1 MNIIKVNYFQRKP
14 IVGYYS
20 LEFIANE
27 LKKILSN
34 NLNINTIIC
43 KYDNSGLLKKI
54 YNLFNSYFLQ
64 GKVNHIIGDIHYI
77 SILFKRNTTIL
88 TIADCT
94 FMENRS
100 YINRIIFKYLW
111 LYLPSKR
118 VYRIVAIS
126 HYTKKK
132 ILEYLPSLSYD
143 KINVIYVPISTIFK
157 PSYKVFN
164 KYKPRILHI
173 GTAQNKNLSRLIK
186 ALKGLSCQLVIIGKL
201 NQTYFT
207 ELQNNNIDYLNYYNL
222 SENEI
227 FQQYCESDIVSFI
240 STYEGFGMPII
251 EANVTGRVVITSNLA
266 SMPEIAGNA
275 AKIINPYNI
284 EDIRIGFLDLIH
296 NDDYRNNFITN
307 GFTNALRFD
316 SNYIAN
322 QYFDLYKEINDK
334 YLL

>member
-1 MNIIKVNYFQRKP
+1 MNIIKINYFQRKP
-14 IVGYYS
+14 IPGYYS

-27 LKKILSN
+27 LKNILSN
-34 NLNINTIIC
+34 RLNINTIVC
-43 KYDNSGLLKKI
+43 KYDNSGLFKKI

-77 SILFKRNTTIL
+77 SIFFKKNTTIL

-94 FMENRS
+94 FMENTS
-100 YINRIIFKYLW
+100 FLNRIIFKYVW

-126 HYTKKK
+126 HYTKNK
-132 ILEYLPSLSYD
+132 ILEYLPSLPYD

-157 PSYKVFN
+157 SSFKNFN

-173 GTAQNKNLSRLIK
+173 GTAPNKNLFRLIH
-186 ALKGLSCQLVIIGKL
+186 ALEGLSCQLVIIGKL
-201 NQTYFT
+201 NQSYIT

-227 FQQYCESDIVSFI
+227 FHQYCESDILSFI

-251 EANVTGRVVITSNLA
+251 EANITGRVVITSNLA

-284 EDIRIGFLDLIH
+284 EDIRSGILDLIH
-296 NDDYRNNFITN
+296 DDEYRNSLITY

-316 SNYIAN
+316 STFIAN
-322 QYFDLYKEINDK
+322 QYYNLYQEINDK